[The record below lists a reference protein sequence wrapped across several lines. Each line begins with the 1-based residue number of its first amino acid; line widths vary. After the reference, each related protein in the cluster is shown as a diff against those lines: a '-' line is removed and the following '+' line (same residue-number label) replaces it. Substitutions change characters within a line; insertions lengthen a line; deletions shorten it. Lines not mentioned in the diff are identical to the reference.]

1 MMPADMKSQGGSVLN
16 TVRSFFMDGAW
27 HEKEAEDSSVV
38 TIRNPWNGE
47 AIFRYAEPT
56 SAEIAQIV
64 GNSVLTV
71 RRGALGFRE
80 RATILERTSELLA
93 THADSMART
102 LTLETGKPIRD
113 ARLEV
118 ERAVK
123 NFRLASE
130 EAARIHGYTEVQETI
145 SDDDAFS
152 LTLREPLGVV
162 CAITPFNFPLNVT
175 ALKIAPAL
183 AAGNAVILKPAD
195 ATPMTAVRLLELM
208 IEAGLPNGY
217 LNMVLGGARSG
228 QDLVSDPRIALY
240 TFTGSVAVGKR
251 IKEQSGVRPVIL
263 ELGSNSP
270 NMVHADADLDLAVE
284 SLAKAAFAYA
294 GQVCI
299 SAQRIYVQESVW
311 SDFLD
316 RFVSRVK
323 QLRVGDPMD
332 ESTDI
337 GPLIAERAAVRVE
350 EWIKDAVASGAT
362 ALTQGNRRGN
372 LLDPVILVDVQPDM
386 AVVCQE
392 AFGPVV
398 SVIPYRTV
406 EEAIDLCNESEFGL
420 QAGVFTSQLDVA
432 FAVARGL
439 RVGGVNINQASNMRA
454 DSMPYGGVKNSGIG
468 KEGARASIDEMTAT
482 KVITIRHKR
491 AHAL

>member
-1 MMPADMKSQGGSVLN
+1 MY
-16 TVRSFFMDGAW
+16 TVKSFFMDGAW
-27 HEKEAEDSSVV
+27 HEKEVEDSSVI
-38 TIRNPWNGE
+38 TIHNPWNGE
-47 AIFRYAEPT
+47 EIFRYAEAT
-56 SAEIAQIV
+56 SDEISQVVSNA
-64 GNSVLTV
+64 VLTV

-80 RATILERTSELLA
+80 RATMLERTSELLA
-93 THADSMART
+93 AHAETMAQT
-102 LTLETGKPIRD
+102 LALETGKPIRD

-118 ERAVK
+118 GRAVK

-130 EAARIHGYTEVQETI
+130 EAARIHGYTEVQEKI
-145 SDDDAFS
+145 SDDDVFS

-162 CAITPFNFPLNVT
+162 CAITPFNFPLNVA

-195 ATPMTAVRLLELM
+195 ATPMTAVRLLDLM
-208 IEAGLPNGY
+208 IEAGLPKGY
-217 LNMVLGGARSG
+217 LNLVLGRGRVG
-228 QDLVSDPRIALY
+228 QDLVADPRIALY

-270 NMVHADADLDLAVE
+270 NIVYADADLDLAVE

-299 SAQRIYVQESVW
+299 SAQRIYVHESIW
-311 SDFLD
+311 SDFLS

-337 GPLIAERAAVRVE
+337 GPLITEQAAVRVE
-350 EWIKDAVASGAT
+350 EWIKDAVAGGAK

-372 LLDPVILVDVQPDM
+372 LLDPVILIDVQPDM
-386 AVVCQE
+386 AVVCME
-392 AFGPVV
+392 VFGPVV
-398 SVIPYRTV
+398 SVIPYRSV
-406 EEAIDLCNESEFGL
+406 EEAIELCNESEYGL

-432 FAVARGL
+432 FAMARGL
-439 RVGGVNINQASNMRA
+439 HVGGVNINQASNMRA

-468 KEGARASIDEMTAT
+468 KEGARVSIDEMTAT

>member
-1 MMPADMKSQGGSVLN
+1 MK
-16 TVRSFFMDGAW
+16 SFFMDGVW
-27 HEKEAEDSSVV
+27 HEKEVEDAAVV
-38 TIRNPWNGE
+38 TVRNPWNGE
-47 AIFRYAEPT
+47 AIFRYAEPASDEISEIVE
-56 SAEIAQIV
+56 SA
-64 GNSVLTV
+64 VLAA
-71 RRGALGFRE
+71 RRGALGFRD
-80 RATILERTSELLA
+80 RAAILERTSELLA
-93 THADSMART
+93 AHAESMART

-113 ARLEV
+113 ARQEV
-118 ERAVK
+118 GRAVK

-130 EAARIHGYTEVQETI
+130 EAARIHGYTEVQENI

-162 CAITPFNFPLNVT
+162 CAITPFNFPLNVA

-195 ATPMTAVRLLELM
+195 ATPMTAMRLLDLM
-208 IEAGLPNGY
+208 VEAGLPNGY

-240 TFTGSVAVGKR
+240 TFTGSVAVGRR

-270 NMVHADADLDLAVE
+270 NMVHGDADLDLAVE

-299 SAQRIYVQESVW
+299 SAQRIYVQESIW
-311 SDFLD
+311 SDFLG
-316 RFVSRVK
+316 RFVARVK
-323 QLRVGDPMD
+323 QLCVGDPMD

-337 GPLIAERAAVRVE
+337 GPLITEQAAVRVE
-350 EWIKDAVASGAT
+350 EWINDAVAGGAT
-362 ALTQGNRRGN
+362 ALTQGKRRGS
-372 LLDPVILVDVQPDM
+372 LLDPVILTDVRPDM
-386 AVVCQE
+386 AVVCRE

-398 SVIPYRTV
+398 SVIPYRSV
-406 EEAIDLCNESEFGL
+406 EEAIALCNESEFGL
-420 QAGVFTSQLDVA
+420 QAGVFTGQLDVA

-439 RVGGVNINQASNMRA
+439 HVGGVNINQASNMRA

-491 AHAL
+491 AHALS